1 MFLREW
7 VRPPRH
13 LLALF
18 IAIIVLPAAVLA
30 WLAWRT
36 FEQDRALE
44 RQRLQE
50 RLAAAAASVVSG
62 LEARLRELSRQL
74 SAMAASADVSLPGDS
89 VLLVARDE
97 GISERPSGRLLYFP
111 RVPAGRRPL
120 DARLAGAEALEFRNQ
135 NPAASADAFRAVAHD
150 EDPAVRAAALLG
162 LARCLRKIGR
172 DQEALAAYDDLA
184 RLGTFLVEDAPA
196 ELVARHARCALLAE
210 RNAPGLAAEATA
222 LFADLAGRRW
232 ILDRASYTFYSGEAR
247 AWLPLPQA
255 SPPGSVI
262 VALAEAAGEVDRLR
276 QQHGTQPGGGRIS
289 VRFHD
294 SPMVIVWENTP
305 KEITAL
311 VRGPSWFTEAASL
324 WSRLDVAVALVDRE
338 SQAVFGEPGRL
349 RSPVVMRPAADT
361 GLPWTLRVA
370 SADPDRELASLSGRR
385 KMTLAG
391 LALLSVLVLA
401 GGYLVERAV
410 ARELVA
416 ARLQADFVATVSHEF
431 RSPLTS
437 MKHLLEMLEDG
448 AVPGEERRQ
457 RYYRVLSGE
466 TERLRQLV
474 ENLLDF
480 RRMEEGKIEFR
491 LEPLDASGLVEQVA
505 EDFGAQLASRDRL
518 VVSLDGR
525 ETRVKGDR
533 AALGRALLNL
543 LDNAAKYSP
552 ETAPIH
558 IRLTVDQRHVL
569 ISVRDHGP
577 GIPPDERKAIFR
589 KFYRGAGAAK
599 SGVKGTGI
607 GLATVSHIVRA
618 HHGEVRLE
626 TAPGE
631 GSTFTIAL
639 PFVREPPGSPKPVGE
654 GG

>member
-7 VRPPRH
+7 FRPPRH

-44 RQRLQE
+44 RQRLVE
-50 RLAAAAASVVSG
+50 RLEAAATIVGSG
-62 LEARLRELSRQL
+62 LEARLNGLSRQL
-74 SAMAASADVSLPGDS
+74 PALATTGVSLPGDS

-97 GISERPSGRLLYFP
+97 GISEMPPGRLLYFP
-111 RVPAGRRPL
+111 RVPTGRRPQ
-120 DARLAGAEALEFRNQ
+120 DARLAAAETLEFRGA
-135 NPAASADAFRAVAHD
+135 NPASAAEAFGAVARD

-162 LARCLRKIGR
+162 LARCLRKTGR
-172 DQEALAAYDDLA
+172 DQDALAAYDDLA

-196 ELVARHARCALLAE
+196 ELVGRHARCALLAE
-210 RNAPGLAAEATA
+210 RKAPELPAQATA
-222 LFADLAGRRW
+222 VYADLLRRRW
-232 ILDRASYTFYSGEAR
+232 ILDRASYTFYTREAR
-247 AWLPLPQA
+247 AWLA
-255 SPPGSVI
+255 SPPETPPGPVT
-262 VALAEAAGEVDRLR
+262 ALADAGGEVDRLR
-276 QQHGTQPGGGRIS
+276 QQQGGQPGRGRAS
-289 VRFHD
+289 ARFND
-294 SPMVIVWENTP
+294 TPLVIVWENTP
-305 KEITAL
+305 KEMTAL

-324 WSRLDVAVALVDRE
+324 WPPMNAAVALVDRE
-338 SQAVFGEPGRL
+338 SRAVFGQPGQL
-349 RSPVVMRPAADT
+349 RGPVVVRPAGDT

-370 SADPDRELASLSGRR
+370 SADPDRELAALSGRR

-391 LALLSVLVLA
+391 LALLGVLVLA

-410 ARELVA
+410 ARELAA
-416 ARLQADFVATVSHEF
+416 ARLQSDFVATVSHEF

-448 AVPGEERRQ
+448 AVSSDERRQ
-457 RYYRVLSGE
+457 RYYKVLSGE
-466 TERLRQLV
+466 AERLRQLV

-480 RRMEEGKIEFR
+480 RRMEEGKVEYR
-491 LEPLDASGLVEQVA
+491 LEALDAGEIVGRVA
-505 EDFGAQLASRDRL
+505 EEFGAQLASRDRL

-525 ETRVKGDR
+525 EARVKADR
-533 AALGRALLNL
+533 EALARALRNL

-552 ETAPIH
+552 ETARIDVGVA
-558 IRLTVDQRHVL
+558 VDGPQVL

-577 GIPPDERKAIFR
+577 GIPQDERKAIFR

-618 HHGEVRLE
+618 HHGEIRLD
-626 TAPGE
+626 TTPGD
-631 GSTFTIAL
+631 GCTFTMAL
-639 PFVREPPGSPKPVGE
+639 PGLSPEP
-654 GG
+654 

>member
-7 VRPPRH
+7 FRPPRH

-44 RQRLQE
+44 RQRLHE
-50 RLAAAAASVVSG
+50 RLEAAATGVASG
-62 LEARLRELSRQL
+62 LEARLNELSRQL
-74 SAMAASADVSLPGDS
+74 PALAASASASVPGDS
-89 VLLVARDE
+89 VLLVIRDE
-97 GISERPSGRLLYFP
+97 GVGERPPGRLLFFP
-111 RVPAGRRPL
+111 RVPAGRDPR
-120 DARLAGAEALEFRNQ
+120 DTRLAAAETLEFRSQ
-135 NPAASADAFRAVAHD
+135 NPASAADAFRAVARD
-150 EDPAVRAAALLG
+150 GDPAVRAAALLG
-162 LARCLRKIGR
+162 LARCLRKAGR
-172 DQEALAAYDDLA
+172 DREALEAYDDLA

-210 RNAPGLAAEATA
+210 RKTPELAARATA
-222 LFADLAGRRW
+222 LHADLLGRRW
-232 ILDRASYTFYSGEAR
+232 ILDRASYTFYTGEALE
-247 AWLPLPQA
+247 WMA
-255 SPPGSVI
+255 SRPARSPNAATL
-262 VALAEAAGEVDRLR
+262 ALADAAGEVDRLR

-294 SPMVIVWENTP
+294 SPVVIVWENTP
-305 KEITAL
+305 KEMTAL

-324 WSRLDVAVALVDRE
+324 WFRLDVAVALVDRE

-391 LALLSVLVLA
+391 LALLGVLVLA

-410 ARELVA
+410 ARELAA

-558 IRLTVDQRHVL
+558 LGLTVDREHVL
-569 ISVRDHGP
+569 ISVRDQGP
-577 GIPPDERKAIFR
+577 GIPPGERKAIFG

-618 HHGEVRLE
+618 HHGEIRLNSI
-626 TAPGE
+626 PGE
-631 GSTFTIAL
+631 GSTFTIEL
-639 PFVREPPGSPKPVGE
+639 PKG
-654 GG
+654 